1 MPLPERRD
9 PNLDTNGSTPFQTHQ
24 SLGQALGSHLG
35 APGPAYGRAADNYR
49 NPSTSPPTLN
59 QSGPPPQAHA
69 SSSAHSPLTFV
80 TSGGQSSPGL
90 KRKQIESSLG
100 AQILKRRRDTD
111 DPDGYDGDGNGQGAK
126 HWTDEEKTKLFT
138 WLMGPGQDDHWNA
151 LRATKNSCLREC
163 AVEVFESKKTYQ
175 ALKGCYERNF
185 NVFKQIYAFETFH
198 SHAGPVMQGLS
209 EAERVK
215 EYERR
220 IAIAKKAGCEIG
232 NLLPKTLDSWHRL
245 GWYNLFYRRWH
256 GDPATTRPVQARGA
270 GAGPSNAA
278 GDDPDEDNQPIDFG
292 DPMMV
297 NGLGGLNHDR
307 NNHVAFLN
315 PQALRDNPLP
325 PSLSQ
330 SPPTGGNGPIPI
342 PPLANGV
349 DPGVA
354 NLSIN
359 ANVVNILMQFVQ
371 MQSQA
376 SKMKLEYLRRR
387 DDREEKE
394 SLQRREMQRL
404 KMEREASEFEFK
416 QQTEMHKQKTEKA
429 LQILSRSDID
439 ANMKTMLTDYL
450 RKFFSE

>member
-1 MPLPERRD
+1 MSVALPLRRKQDVRLETSFQKHLIHGIGSVGTTSFIEGTTCFPLP
-9 PNLDTNGSTPFQTHQ
+9 
-24 SLGQALGSHLG
+24 
-35 APGPAYGRAADNYR
+35 
-49 NPSTSPPTLN
+49 
-59 QSGPPPQAHA
+59 
-69 SSSAHSPLTFV
+69 
-80 TSGGQSSPGL
+80 QSSH
-90 KRKQIESSLG
+90 S
-100 AQILKRRRDTD
+100 T
-111 DPDGYDGDGNGQGAK
+111 
-126 HWTDEEKTKLFT
+126 FT
-138 WLMGPGQDDHWNA
+138 
-151 LRATKNSCLREC
+151 S
-163 AVEVFESKKTYQ
+163 
-175 ALKGCYERNF
+175 
-185 NVFKQIYAFETFH
+185 
-198 SHAGPVMQGLS
+198 
-209 EAERVK
+209 
-215 EYERR
+215 
-220 IAIAKKAGCEIG
+220 
-232 NLLPKTLDSWHRL
+232 
-245 GWYNLFYRRWH
+245 RWH

-297 NGLGGLNHDR
+297 NGLSGLNHDR

-325 PSLSQ
+325 PPLPQ
-330 SPPTGGNGPIPI
+330 SSSTGGNGPIQI

-429 LQILSRSDID
+429 LVS
-439 ANMKTMLTDYL
+439 
-450 RKFFSE
+450 FFSFLRYFWPSLTRLISKSLAEVTSTPT